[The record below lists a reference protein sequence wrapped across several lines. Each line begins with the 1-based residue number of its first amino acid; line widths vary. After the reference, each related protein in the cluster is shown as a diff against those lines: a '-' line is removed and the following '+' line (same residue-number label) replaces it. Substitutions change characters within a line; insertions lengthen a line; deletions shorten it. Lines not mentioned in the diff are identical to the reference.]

1 MTFSV
6 YGTLG
11 PWLVL
16 YKPVF
21 TASFSN
27 RGSRPERPAFRQ
39 LPRESSVVLAFRR
52 LWIRSWAAVRGE
64 QSDARKVSVADS
76 WHTSGDESYAC
87 LSTTLTQTSFLSMA
101 AAMRLKEMRRC
112 TVRGYKRKIFGE
124 TSPLR
129 AFRVSIINAASWTNA
144 L

>member
-1 MTFSV
+1 MDSV
-6 YGTLG
+6 
-11 PWLVL
+11 
-16 YKPVF
+16 F
-21 TASFSN
+21 
-27 RGSRPERPAFRQ
+27 
-39 LPRESSVVLAFRR
+39 LA
-52 LWIRSWAAVRGE
+52 AGRGE

-87 LSTTLTQTSFLSMA
+87 PTTLTQTSFLSIA
-101 AAMRLKEMRRC
+101 AATRLKEMRRC

-129 AFRVSIINAASWTNA
+129 AFRVSIINAASRTNA